1 MDKLLQV
8 VQYILGIGPTVILP
22 VTILLLGLVFKIK
35 FTKALKSGLTIG
47 IGFVGIGLVV
57 NLLTSTLGP
66 AAQGMVAR
74 FGLSLTVIDVGWP
87 TTASATWASP
97 VAPIIIPVCLI
108 VNLILIYFNK
118 TKTLNIDIWNYWHF
132 IVAGA
137 FGYIVTGSFIWA
149 IICAIIMELLVLYTA
164 DKTAPYVSE
173 FYGLEGVC
181 LPTGS
186 TASFA
191 PLGYLVGKLVEK
203 IPGLNKIE
211 ADPDTIQKRFGI
223 FGEPMM
229 MGIILGL
236 ILGALA
242 GYDPAKIFNTGM
254 SMGAVMFLMP
264 RMVKILMEGLIPIS
278 EAVRDYLQTRYEG
291 RELYIGL
298 DAALATGHPAVLSTA
313 LILVPITLFLA
324 VILPGNRVLP
334 FGDLATIPFYI
345 AFIVCFRKGNIVQSV
360 ITGTIVI
367 AFSLFMATDLA
378 PVHTQLLTQA
388 HMKLPQDATLVSSLD
403 AGGNLYKWGI
413 FKLSELVKAIGL
425 F

>member
-1 MDKLLQV
+1 MDKLLFV
-8 VQYILGIGPTVILP
+8 VQYVLNMGPTVILP
-22 VTILLLGLVFKIK
+22 LTIIILGFVFKIK
-35 FTKALKSGLTIG
+35 FSQSLRSGLTIG

-66 AAQGMVAR
+66 AAQGMVER

-87 TTASATWASP
+87 TTATATWASP
-97 VAPIIIPVCLI
+97 VAPIIIPVCIL
-108 VNLILIYFNK
+108 VNLVLIYFNK
-118 TKTLNIDIWNYWHF
+118 TKTLNIDLWNYWHF

-137 FGYIVTGSFIWA
+137 FGYIVTDSIIWA
-149 IICAIIMELLVLYTA
+149 VIAAIIMQLIVLFTS
-164 DKTAPYVSE
+164 DKTAPYVQE
-173 FYGLEGVC
+173 FYGLEGVA

-191 PLGYLVGKLVEK
+191 PLGFLVGKIVEK
-203 IPGLNKIE
+203 IPVIGKLH
-211 ADPDTIQKRFGI
+211 ADPETIQKRFGI

-229 MGIILGL
+229 MGIILGAV
-236 ILGALA
+236 LGILA
-242 GYDPAKIFNTGM
+242 GYDVAKIFNTAI

-278 EAVRDYLQTRYEG
+278 EAVRDFLQEKHGTK
-291 RELYIGL
+291 ELYIGL

-313 LILVPITLFLA
+313 LILVPITIFLA

-334 FGDLATIPFYI
+334 FGDLATIPFYM

-367 AFSLFMATDLA
+367 AFSLYMATAIA
-378 PVHTQLLTQA
+378 PVHTELLKQA
-388 HMKLPQDATLVSSLD
+388 KLSLPEGTTLVSSID
-403 AGGNLYKWGI
+403 AGGNLYKFAI
-413 FKLSELVKAIGL
+413 YKLSELVKMLGI